1 MEVAAVCEQYR
12 VGFFGEP
19 ANAVTS
25 LAFVAAAVGIL
36 LSHRHSGARRD
47 TPVRDRQTVVFAALV
62 AGTGVGSFIQH
73 GPHPDWQAYA
83 HDLPLAAV
91 LIFVATDAASDLTER
106 ELSPAWWLVPVVA
119 MVPAA
124 ASGATASTML
134 QAAMATAAI
143 GLNLVRA
150 RRRPALRR
158 TLIAALVTAAVGAA
172 IGALTDRTPLC
183 RADSP
188 VQGHA
193 VWHVL
198 AATALWRLATAM
210 GARDRPP
217 SPPVTT
223 PTLAAQPF
231 PAGRR

>member
-1 MEVAAVCEQYR
+1 
-12 VGFFGEP
+12 
-19 ANAVTS
+19 
-25 LAFVAAAVGIL
+25 
-36 LSHRHSGARRD
+36 
-47 TPVRDRQTVVFAALV
+47 VVFAALV

-143 GLNLVRA
+143 GLSLVRA

-158 TLIAALVTAAVGAA
+158 TLIAALVTAAAGAA

-183 RADSP
+183 RADSL

-198 AATALWRLATAM
+198 AAAALWRLATAM

-217 SPPVTT
+217 PPPVAT
-223 PTLAAQPF
+223 PTLAARAF
-231 PAGRR
+231 PAGQR

>member
-1 MEVAAVCEQYR
+1 MELAAVCEQYR
-12 VGFFGEP
+12 VGFLGEP
-19 ANAVTS
+19 ASAVTS

-36 LSHRHSGARRD
+36 VSHRRSGARRD

-91 LIFVATDAASDLTER
+91 LIFVATDAVSDLTER

-143 GLNLVRA
+143 GLSLVRA

-158 TLIAALVTAAVGAA
+158 TLIAALVTAAAGAA

-183 RADSP
+183 RADSL

-198 AATALWRLATAM
+198 AAAALWRLATAM
-210 GARDRPP
+210 GARHRPP
-217 SPPVTT
+217 SPPVAT
-223 PTLAAQPF
+223 PTLAAEPF